1 MGRAPF
7 SQSIRGGADTH
18 VPCSAAINTPSM
30 IDAGAS
36 ISKRLLSAASGATA
50 TQTGS
55 LQSAQQQSLQRQPTA
70 DTALSSLRLVSP

>member
-1 MGRAPF
+1 VGRAPF

-50 TQTGS
+50 TQTGI
-55 LQSAQQQSLQRQPTA
+55 LQSAQQSLQRQA
-70 DTALSSLRLVSP
+70 DTAVLSSFGLVSRP